1 MNIWLIWTLLIAS
14 NETPLNDKLN
24 AHSTLRY
31 NFILIIVQLFAISIT
46 FTARVYF
53 PRCTS

>member
-14 NETPLNDKLN
+14 TETTLNDKLN
-24 AHSTLRY
+24 AYSTLRY
-31 NFILIIVQLFAISIT
+31 ILIIVYYYSRYIT